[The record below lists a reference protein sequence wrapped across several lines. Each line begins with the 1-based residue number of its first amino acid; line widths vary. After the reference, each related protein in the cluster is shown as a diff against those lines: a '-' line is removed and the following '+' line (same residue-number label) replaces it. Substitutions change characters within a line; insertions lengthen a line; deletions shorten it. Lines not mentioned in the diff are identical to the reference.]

1 MKVLVTGA
9 AGRLGSETCRQFQS
23 AGIDFRATDR
33 RAVRELPCEIVVA
46 DIRNR
51 EACYPLVAGCE
62 AVVHLANY
70 PNSSFG
76 DAQTVFN
83 ENCAMNMNIFQ
94 AAMEAGVRKIIF
106 ASSVQAMS
114 GDRRFDDSAKE
125 QKSSA
130 LPYLPLDGEVRA
142 NPGNPYAASKV
153 AGEMLLNYFTRIHG
167 ITGVALR
174 FPMLLPLESLAR
186 WRDEGPERL
195 SRGLNLDEAFTLLTF
210 SDATKLV
217 ISLLSAQL
225 EGFRVYFPTA
235 RTPWLDLPL
244 AEIIRRYFHSVPLRR
259 SVDEIQSLVDITQIE
274 RETGWSPLDEPQ
286 GHRH

>member
-1 MKVLVTGA
+1 MSVLITGA
-9 AGRLGSETCRQFQS
+9 AGRLGSEVCRQFAS
-23 AGIDFRATDR
+23 AGIAFRATDR
-33 RAVRELPCEIVVA
+33 HTNRDLPCEIVVA

-51 EACYPLVAGCE
+51 EACYPLVADCD

-70 PNSSFG
+70 PNSTFG

-94 AAMEAGVRKIIF
+94 AATEAGVKKLIF

-114 GDRRFDDSAKE
+114 GDRRFDDKATE
-125 QKSSA
+125 QKPSA
-130 LPYLPLDGEVRA
+130 LPYLPLDGIVPA

-153 AGEMLLNYFTRIHG
+153 AGEMLLNYFCQFHG
-167 ITGVALR
+167 ISGIALR

-186 WRDEGPERL
+186 WRAEGPQRL

-210 SDATKLV
+210 SDATKLI
-217 ISLLSAQL
+217 ISILRAQL

-235 RTPWLDLPL
+235 RTPWLDLSLP
-244 AEIIRRYFHSVPLRR
+244 EIVRRYFSSVPLRQPA
-259 SVDEIQSLVDITQIE
+259 DKLASLVDHSSIQ
-274 RETGWSPLDEPQ
+274 RETGWQPEDEP
-286 GHRH
+286 RAL